1 MALNVVSKISLSKKQ
16 IFVTSIKTSTVSCA
30 YPASFRL
37 SSLISIIHAQFIQ
50 PHFDYTCSV
59 YPASFRL
66 YMLSLSSLISI
77 IHAQFIQPH
86 FDYTCSVW
94 YPNLNKKVKL
104 DSKACRNN

>member
-59 YPASFRL
+59 
-66 YMLSLSSLISI
+66 
-77 IHAQFIQPH
+77 
-86 FDYTCSVW
+86 W